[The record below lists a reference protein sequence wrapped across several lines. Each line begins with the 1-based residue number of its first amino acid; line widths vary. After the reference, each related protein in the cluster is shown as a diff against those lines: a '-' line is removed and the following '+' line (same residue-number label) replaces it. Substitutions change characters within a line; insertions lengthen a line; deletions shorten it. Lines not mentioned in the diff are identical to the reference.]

1 MDTRDISDGHYEWL
15 IDEMKSWTALG
26 LITSEQSRRILG
38 LYAGP
43 EERAERRGAR
53 SISALM
59 GLSALLVGLA
69 VFLLVA
75 FNWEA
80 MPAAAKL
87 AVIFGTLGLTHWGGW
102 VLRYKRR
109 NREASDIVFFLAGL
123 FYGAAIAL
131 IAQIFNINVTDAS
144 GYWWWA
150 VGVLPFALIVGSL
163 PLHALITAILTL
175 YTTATTTRAF
185 WSGWGMGV
193 VGGGGFSAAALSVP
207 LLAAPGILWA
217 YRRRS
222 ARALGMYVA
231 LLAFWTI
238 MQPLAWRFDEAPVY
252 WIGAVGA
259 LLTLIAECH
268 RPRDE
273 MALPHRFFGVALAGG
288 ALIPLAIYDFNK
300 NALQNVM
307 SINLSIEMAAAL
319 VVGAL
324 LLMVA
329 ADIDRR
335 RTGRETSLLSA
346 VLEAKGRWFPLALL
360 VFFSLL
366 GFWTASFGIPLATT
380 IAANVA
386 MVGLSIWLMRVG
398 LSEDRSRPFLAGVA
412 YFLIWAISRY
422 IDLFGDFGGMPG
434 AALMFFLCG
443 AGLYGMAR
451 FWTMRKAVQH
461 V

>member
-1 MDTRDISDGHYEWL
+1 MDMRDISDGHYEWL
-15 IDEMKSWTALG
+15 VDEMKSWTALG
-26 LITSEQSRRILG
+26 LMTPEQSRRILG

-80 MPAAAKL
+80 MSAAAKL
-87 AVIFGTLGLTHWGGW
+87 AFIFATPGASHWGGW
-102 VLRYKRR
+102 VLRYKRK
-109 NREASDIVFFLAGL
+109 NREASDIVFFLGSL

-131 IAQIFNINVTDAS
+131 IGQIFNINVTDAS
-144 GYWWWA
+144 GFWWWA

-163 PLHALITAILTL
+163 PLHALLAVILAW
-175 YTTATTTRAF
+175 YTCATTVSSF
-185 WSGWGMGV
+185 WWGGGMGR
-193 VGGGGFSAAALSVP
+193 GGGFSSAAVSVP
-207 LLAAPGILWA
+207 ILAAPGIIWA

-222 ARALGMYVA
+222 VRALGLYVA
-231 LLAFWTI
+231 LIAFWVV

-288 ALIPLAIYDFNK
+288 ALIPLAVYDFNK
-300 NALQNVM
+300 NALRTVM
-307 SINLSIEMAAAL
+307 SMNLSIEMAAAL
-319 VVGAL
+319 VAGAL

-346 VLEAKGRWFPLALL
+346 VVEAKRRWFPLAMI

-366 GFWTASFGIPLATT
+366 GFWKASFGLPLVTT
-380 IAANVA
+380 IAANAA

-398 LSEDRSRPFLAGVA
+398 LTEDRGRPFLAGVA
-412 YFLIWAISRY
+412 YFLIWSISRY

-443 AGLYGMAR
+443 AGLYGMTR
-451 FWTMRKAVQH
+451 FWAMRKAFQH